1 MPWMFSHFLPLFVLP
16 HQQTS
21 RLWRVS
27 EFCCPRRAQP
37 PSLCGRRSPT
47 THLLDLYLYGHSRPS
62 HFSPAVLHPTQRA
75 AIVVDEGSRQ
85 VLSTARR
92 IITLVVIIYCPQ
104 GRSLSIWNLPLETLG
119 MRGFFFFFFS
129 CWGIWNERAKGDYNT
144 CAFARAIHPSLYW
157 SLHGDGGFFART
169 PLFIFKLPW

>member
-62 HFSPAVLHPTQRA
+62 HFRPPCSIPHRERPLLLMKEVDKFYPLPEESSPLWWWL
-75 AIVVDEGSRQ
+75 IVPGVAHCPCGIYPW
-85 VLSTARR
+85 RR
-92 IITLVVIIYCPQ
+92 WGWEDL
-104 GRSLSIWNLPLETLG
+104 
-119 MRGFFFFFFS
+119 FFFLLRYLEWAGQGWLQHMRLCS
-129 CWGIWNERAKGDYNT
+129 CHSSIIVLKPAWGRRVFCQN
-144 CAFARAIHPSLYW
+144 P
-157 SLHGDGGFFART
+157 
-169 PLFIFKLPW
+169 FIYL